1 VAGVRACAEV
11 KIMTTRFSRLIALI
25 ALFAMLHAQAISA
38 WQKPD
43 ASKDSQE
50 FKFTVSTHLVLV
62 PVIVTDKQGKHVTGL
77 KAEDFEVKEDGA
89 VQKIARLD
97 ELTADTVKVQ
107 ATSGNPKSFTN
118 QVAAEH
124 PKKLEIIA
132 LDQINTPF
140 VSGAQGY
147 RGLVE
152 FLAKNVD
159 ANTLLALVAITPN
172 GVQIIHNFTTDPS
185 VLVAAV
191 GKVRATLNSKDTR
204 SQDIPGESSESDA
217 EAVQLTALL
226 GGSSVANI
234 APGSS
239 NALIAQA
246 RAAMQQAHAAA
257 DASRETQASLITLE
271 CLQQIAQYFQ
281 GVPGRKSLIW
291 ASTGFKFSLGSAP
304 ESLTRGTT
312 NEDWQRTFNMLQDA
326 NIAMYPVDVG
336 GLVQGVSANNLQSL
350 DSAMIR
356 SGGADGGVGTGGG
369 GRQAGLEAVN
379 NGSLVDPT
387 VGRQQTMRTLA
398 DMTGGQAFYNSN
410 DASGLFRKAGEDAS
424 QYYLLS
430 YYTHDNGKKG
440 WRKLAVKVRQDN
452 VKVRGRTGYFFSSVA
467 TEAETTRQADEMM
480 AMASDL
486 DFTGL
491 PVRGEWQEVTPAGD
505 QRTVRFLLSIPAGVP
520 SIDTE
525 NGNHI
530 NFDFRAMVMD
540 SKGQIVAKIGQR
552 METKLPPDGV
562 TQIQTKGLDYINEF
576 TLPPGSYRAH
586 FVVRDNL
593 RGTLGSIVTPLTV
606 Q

>member
-1 VAGVRACAEV
+1 MTNSGWRPEPTSVAGVRPCAEV
-11 KIMTTRFSRLIALI
+11 KIMTTRFSRLIALTAI
-25 ALFAMLHAQAISA
+25 FAMLQAQAGSA
-38 WQKPD
+38 WQKNPD

-62 PVIVTDKQGKHVTGL
+62 PVIVTDKQGNHVTGL
-77 KAEDFEVKEDGA
+77 KAEDFEVKEDGV

-118 QVAAEH
+118 QVTAEH

-132 LDQINTPF
+132 LDQVNTPF

-172 GVQIIHNFTTDPS
+172 GVQITHNFTTDPS
-185 VLVAAV
+185 VLGAEG
-191 GKVRATLNSKDTR
+191 GKVRATLNPKDTR
-204 SQDIPGESSESDA
+204 SQDIPGESTESDA

-246 RAAMQQAHAAA
+246 RAAMAQAHAAA

-291 ASTGFKFSLGSAP
+291 ASTGFKFSLGASP

-336 GLVQGVSANNLQSL
+336 GLVQGVSANNIQSL
-350 DSAMIR
+350 NSAQIR
-356 SGGADGGVGTGGG
+356 SSGADGGVGTGGG
-369 GRQAGLEAVN
+369 GRQAGLE
-379 NGSLVDPT
+379 
-387 VGRQQTMRTLA
+387 
-398 DMTGGQAFYNSN
+398 
-410 DASGLFRKAGEDAS
+410 
-424 QYYLLS
+424 
-430 YYTHDNGKKG
+430 
-440 WRKLAVKVRQDN
+440 
-452 VKVRGRTGYFFSSVA
+452 
-467 TEAETTRQADEMM
+467 
-480 AMASDL
+480 
-486 DFTGL
+486 
-491 PVRGEWQEVTPAGD
+491 
-505 QRTVRFLLSIPAGVP
+505 
-520 SIDTE
+520 
-525 NGNHI
+525 
-530 NFDFRAMVMD
+530 
-540 SKGQIVAKIGQR
+540 
-552 METKLPPDGV
+552 
-562 TQIQTKGLDYINEF
+562 
-576 TLPPGSYRAH
+576 
-586 FVVRDNL
+586 
-593 RGTLGSIVTPLTV
+593 
-606 Q
+606 

>member
-25 ALFAMLHAQAISA
+25 ALFAMLQAQAGSA
-38 WQKPD
+38 WQKKPD

-62 PVIVTDKQGKHVTGL
+62 PVIVTDKQGNHVTGL
-77 KAEDFEVKEDGA
+77 KAEDFEVKEDGV

-118 QVAAEH
+118 QVTAEH

-191 GKVRATLNSKDTR
+191 GKVRATLNPKDTR

-246 RAAMQQAHAAA
+246 RAAMAQAHAAA

-291 ASTGFKFSLGSAP
+291 ASTGFKFSLGASP

-336 GLVQGVSANNLQSL
+336 GLIQGVSANNIQSL
-350 DSAMIR
+350 NSAMIR
-356 SGGADGGVGTGGG
+356 ADGAEGGVAARG
-369 GRQAGLEAVN
+369 AGLEAVG

-410 DASGLFRKAGEDAS
+410 DAAGLFRKAGEDAS
-424 QYYLLS
+424 QYYMLS
-430 YYTHDNGKKG
+430 FYTKDNGKKG
-440 WRKLAVKVRQDN
+440 WRKLGVKVHQDN

-467 TEAETTRQADEMM
+467 AEAETTRQADEMM

-486 DFTGL
+486 DFTGM
-491 PVRGEWQEVTPAGD
+491 PIRGEWQEVTPAGD

-530 NFDFRAMVMD
+530 NFDFRALVMD

-552 METKLPPDGV
+552 METKLPQEGV